1 MAGLCRG
8 LPSPLRGQLYGR
20 GRYLQGDERGSH
32 DHVQV
37 TLTFKPYGMITFF
50 RNKTCIYSNEDLGFE
65 EQDETGAL
73 SDAGFPMYLFG
84 QI

>member
-8 LPSPLRGQLYGR
+8 LPPALRGQLYGR
-20 GRYLQGDERGSH
+20 GRYLQGDEKGSQ

-37 TLTFKPYGMITFF
+37 TLTFKPYDCTFF

-65 EQDETGAL
+65 EQDEGGAL
-73 SDAGFPMYLFG
+73 GDAGFPMYLFWEV
-84 QI
+84 